1 MVPDGDKNDG
11 NEKDD
16 CGDGVDFWSDAA
28 AEAAPNFKRQRIF
41 AAVEKKGDGDFV
53 HREREN
59 QESGAEVERSFF
71 LAAIHFLQAGKK
83 FRGGDGDERCAVA
96 EKNSDEAEVQ
106 ANAYSKEE

>member
-1 MVPDGDKNDG
+1 MMMLIPPPTAKSCWPQPRVAGHLRALRTLSTGAEMVPDGDKNDG

-59 QESGAEVERSFF
+59 QESG
-71 LAAIHFLQAGKK
+71 
-83 FRGGDGDERCAVA
+83 GD
-96 EKNSDEAEVQ
+96 
-106 ANAYSKEE
+106 